1 MTEQNAHDDERDTAD
16 LAAGDTAD
24 LPIDDATDLA
34 AADTARPQAPA
45 EQLTPAGRAVS
56 PSPSPT
62 PTFAATDRPARRARR
77 LRWKPGIT
85 RPMMAL
91 SAASFALMVAG
102 VGGYVSAI
110 PAVVA
115 GDKPGAVV
123 IPLESALWLDG
134 QMREVQ
140 AGSANSTRAVG
151 PLTVEG
157 SKTDAAAPDAAAA
170 LGIGSSS
177 GMLGVASLTGASAA
191 SSVDSSFTRAQQ
203 IAGASVASGS
213 GSASGS
219 AASTAARR
227 RRARGLRE
235 AAPRPAPVRAVR
247 ATPAVRAARRA
258 MQAARARKAP
268 AAPVPHLRLPRPT
281 AEQEAA
287 AYAVL
292 VDHQARVNAYVVR
305 LNNAVAAFNNDC
317 MSTSRPLRQSDYN
330 EYAAIDSQTLTD
342 FLLLRNSNA
351 FADGSRWLEQKGNL
365 QRAYIALD
373 QYLTVIY
380 DAWGLNLEYENPAEG
395 VDRWMEPVR
404 ADQDASGNSMAAAH
418 LNETLAS
425 IRLMSGLVD
434 KGGALASSGAVQ
446 GMRLVRV
453 ADFSAPLS
461 LSDADRPSYVR
472 RFVTL
477 FVSQGQGH
485 RGGTG
490 RVEHARN
497 AQGEHLAL
505 KLLSLPHRRDGETE
519 DDYERRVRASR
530 AAFEREYECHI
541 LLSGLKG
548 FPRSVR
554 PRAPLTGCRASLW
567 NGLRAS
573 PWTACAGS
581 WPSTAAAA

>member
-1 MTEQNAHDDERDTAD
+1 MAEQNAHDDERDTAD
-16 LAAGDTAD
+16 LVAGGATD
-24 LPIDDATDLA
+24 LAIDDATDLA
-34 AADTARPQAPA
+34 IADTARPQAPA
-45 EQLTPAGRAVS
+45 GQLTPAGSAVS
-56 PSPSPT
+56 PSSSPT

-115 GDKPGAVV
+115 GDRPSAVV

-140 AGSANSTRAVG
+140 AGPANSTRAVG

-203 IAGASVASGS
+203 IAGASAASGS
-213 GSASGS
+213 GSASGF
-219 AASTAARR
+219 AAS
-227 RRARGLRE
+227 GGSS
-235 AAPRPAPVRAVR
+235 
-247 ATPAVRAARRA
+247 
-258 MQAARARKAP
+258 QAGSGSAGSGSASGSGSGSGGASGDAGGSGSGSESAGGSDSGSASAP
-268 AAPVPHLRLPRPT
+268 AGPT

-292 VDHQARVNAYVVR
+292 VDHQARVNAYVARV
-305 LNNAVAAFNNDC
+305 NNAVAAFNNDC

-330 EYAAIDSQTLTD
+330 ECAAIDSQTLTD

-404 ADQDASGNSMAAAH
+404 AD
-418 LNETLAS
+418 
-425 IRLMSGLVD
+425 
-434 KGGALASSGAVQ
+434 
-446 GMRLVRV
+446 
-453 ADFSAPLS
+453 
-461 LSDADRPSYVR
+461 
-472 RFVTL
+472 
-477 FVSQGQGH
+477 
-485 RGGTG
+485 
-490 RVEHARN
+490 
-497 AQGEHLAL
+497 
-505 KLLSLPHRRDGETE
+505 
-519 DDYERRVRASR
+519 
-530 AAFEREYECHI
+530 
-541 LLSGLKG
+541 
-548 FPRSVR
+548 
-554 PRAPLTGCRASLW
+554 
-567 NGLRAS
+567 
-573 PWTACAGS
+573 
-581 WPSTAAAA
+581 

>member
-1 MTEQNAHDDERDTAD
+1 MTERNAHDDERNTAD
-16 LAAGDTAD
+16 LAAGGA
-24 LPIDDATDLA
+24 
-34 AADTARPQAPA
+34 ARPQAPA

-115 GDKPGAVV
+115 DAKPSAVV

-140 AGSANSTRAVG
+140 AGPAGSVRAVG
-151 PLTVEG
+151 PVTIEA
-157 SKTDAAAPDAAAA
+157 SKVNAAAPDAAAA
-170 LGIGSSS
+170 LGIGSGS
-177 GMLGVASLTGASAA
+177 GAGALGVASLTGASAA
-191 SSVDSSFTRAQQ
+191 SSVDSSFSRAQQ
-203 IAGASVASGS
+203 IAGGGSTASGSASMSGSASSGGS

-219 AASTAARR
+219 GSGSSGGSGSASGGSSGSGSENAGGSGSAS
-227 RRARGLRE
+227 
-235 AAPRPAPVRAVR
+235 
-247 ATPAVRAARRA
+247 
-258 MQAARARKAP
+258 AP
-268 AAPVPHLRLPRPT
+268 AAPT

-317 MSTSRPLRQSDYN
+317 MSTSRSLRQSDYN
-330 EYAAIDSQTLTD
+330 ECAAIDSQTLTD

-351 FADGSRWLEQKGNL
+351 FADGSRWQEQKSNL

-373 QYLTVIY
+373 RYLTVIY
-380 DAWGLNLEYENPAEG
+380 DAWGLNLEYDNPAEG

-404 ADQDASGNSMAAAH
+404 ADQDAFGNSIRAAQ

-425 IRLMSGLVD
+425 I
-434 KGGALASSGAVQ
+434 
-446 GMRLVRV
+446 
-453 ADFSAPLS
+453 S
-461 LSDADRPSYVR
+461 L
-472 RFVTL
+472 
-477 FVSQGQGH
+477 
-485 RGGTG
+485 
-490 RVEHARN
+490 
-497 AQGEHLAL
+497 
-505 KLLSLPHRRDGETE
+505 
-519 DDYERRVRASR
+519 
-530 AAFEREYECHI
+530 
-541 LLSGLKG
+541 
-548 FPRSVR
+548 
-554 PRAPLTGCRASLW
+554 
-567 NGLRAS
+567 
-573 PWTACAGS
+573 
-581 WPSTAAAA
+581 

>member
-1 MTEQNAHDDERDTAD
+1 MAEQNAHDDERDTAD
-16 LAAGDTAD
+16 LAADDAADLAAGDATDLVTDDTAD
-24 LPIDDATDLA
+24 LAIDDTSDSAVDDTSDLA
-34 AADTARPQAPA
+34 AGDAADLATADTARPQAPA

-91 SAASFALMVAG
+91 SAASFALMIAG

-115 GDKPGAVV
+115 DDRPSAMI

-140 AGSANSTRAVG
+140 AGPVGSTRAVG
-151 PLTVEG
+151 PVTIEG

-203 IAGASVASGS
+203 IAGASAASGS

-219 AASTAARR
+219 AASGGSSQAGSGSAGSGS
-227 RRARGLRE
+227 ASGSGSGSDGSGSGGSGSASDDAGGSGSGSE
-235 AAPRPAPVRAVR
+235 NAGGSGSAPAPAG
-247 ATPAVRAARRA
+247 
-258 MQAARARKAP
+258 
-268 AAPVPHLRLPRPT
+268 PT

-292 VDHQARVNAYVVR
+292 VDHQARVNDYVAR

-317 MSTSRPLRQSDYN
+317 MSTSLSLRQSDYN
-330 EYAAIDSQTLTD
+330 ECAAIDSQTLTD

-395 VDRWMEPVR
+395 VDRWIEPVR

-425 IRLMSGLVD
+425 I
-434 KGGALASSGAVQ
+434 
-446 GMRLVRV
+446 
-453 ADFSAPLS
+453 S
-461 LSDADRPSYVR
+461 L
-472 RFVTL
+472 
-477 FVSQGQGH
+477 
-485 RGGTG
+485 
-490 RVEHARN
+490 
-497 AQGEHLAL
+497 
-505 KLLSLPHRRDGETE
+505 
-519 DDYERRVRASR
+519 
-530 AAFEREYECHI
+530 
-541 LLSGLKG
+541 
-548 FPRSVR
+548 
-554 PRAPLTGCRASLW
+554 
-567 NGLRAS
+567 
-573 PWTACAGS
+573 
-581 WPSTAAAA
+581 

>member
-1 MTEQNAHDDERDTAD
+1 MAEQNAHDDERDTAD
-16 LAAGDTAD
+16 LAAGDAADLATAD
-24 LPIDDATDLA
+24 A
-34 AADTARPQAPA
+34 ARSQAPA
-45 EQLTPAGRAVS
+45 EQLTPAGRAAS

-140 AGSANSTRAVG
+140 AGPANSTRAVG

-203 IAGASVASGS
+203 IAGASAASGS

-219 AASTAARR
+219 ASSGGSSQAGSGSAGSGGSASGSGS
-227 RRARGLRE
+227 GLGNSGGSGSASDDASGSGSGSE
-235 AAPRPAPVRAVR
+235 SAGGSGSAPAPAG
-247 ATPAVRAARRA
+247 
-258 MQAARARKAP
+258 
-268 AAPVPHLRLPRPT
+268 PT

-292 VDHQARVNAYVVR
+292 VDHQARVN
-305 LNNAVAAFNNDC
+305 NAVAAFNNDC
-317 MSTSRPLRQSDYN
+317 MSTSRSLRQSDYN
-330 EYAAIDSQTLTD
+330 ECAAIDSQTLTD
-342 FLLLRNSNA
+342 FLLLRNSDA

-373 QYLTVIY
+373 QYLSVIY
-380 DAWGLNLEYENPAEG
+380 DAWGLNLAYENPAEG

-404 ADQDASGNSMAAAH
+404 ADQDASGNSIAAAR

-425 IRLMSGLVD
+425 IRL
-434 KGGALASSGAVQ
+434 
-446 GMRLVRV
+446 
-453 ADFSAPLS
+453 
-461 LSDADRPSYVR
+461 
-472 RFVTL
+472 
-477 FVSQGQGH
+477 
-485 RGGTG
+485 
-490 RVEHARN
+490 
-497 AQGEHLAL
+497 
-505 KLLSLPHRRDGETE
+505 
-519 DDYERRVRASR
+519 
-530 AAFEREYECHI
+530 
-541 LLSGLKG
+541 
-548 FPRSVR
+548 
-554 PRAPLTGCRASLW
+554 
-567 NGLRAS
+567 
-573 PWTACAGS
+573 
-581 WPSTAAAA
+581 

>member
-1 MTEQNAHDDERDTAD
+1 MAEQNAHDDERDTAD

-24 LPIDDATDLA
+24 LAIDDATDLA

-45 EQLTPAGRAVS
+45 EQLTPAGRAAS

-140 AGSANSTRAVG
+140 AGPANSTRAVG

-203 IAGASVASGS
+203 IAGASAASGS
-213 GSASGS
+213 GSASGF
-219 AASTAARR
+219 AAS
-227 RRARGLRE
+227 GGSS
-235 AAPRPAPVRAVR
+235 
-247 ATPAVRAARRA
+247 
-258 MQAARARKAP
+258 QAGSGSAGSGSASGSGSGSGGSGSGGSGGASGDAGGSGSGSESAGGSDSGSASAP
-268 AAPVPHLRLPRPT
+268 AGPT

-305 LNNAVAAFNNDC
+305 LN
-317 MSTSRPLRQSDYN
+317 TP
-330 EYAAIDSQTLTD
+330 
-342 FLLLRNSNA
+342 
-351 FADGSRWLEQKGNL
+351 W
-365 QRAYIALD
+365 
-373 QYLTVIY
+373 
-380 DAWGLNLEYENPAEG
+380 
-395 VDRWMEPVR
+395 
-404 ADQDASGNSMAAAH
+404 
-418 LNETLAS
+418 
-425 IRLMSGLVD
+425 
-434 KGGALASSGAVQ
+434 
-446 GMRLVRV
+446 
-453 ADFSAPLS
+453 
-461 LSDADRPSYVR
+461 
-472 RFVTL
+472 
-477 FVSQGQGH
+477 
-485 RGGTG
+485 
-490 RVEHARN
+490 
-497 AQGEHLAL
+497 
-505 KLLSLPHRRDGETE
+505 
-519 DDYERRVRASR
+519 
-530 AAFEREYECHI
+530 
-541 LLSGLKG
+541 
-548 FPRSVR
+548 PRS
-554 PRAPLTGCRASLW
+554 TT
-567 NGLRAS
+567 
-573 PWTACAGS
+573 TA
-581 WPSTAAAA
+581 

>member
-1 MTEQNAHDDERDTAD
+1 MTERNAHDDERDTAD
-16 LAAGDTAD
+16 LATGDTAD
-24 LPIDDATDLA
+24 LAIDDTSDSAVGDTSDLA
-34 AADTARPQAPA
+34 AGDAVDLATADAARSQAPA
-45 EQLTPAGRAVS
+45 GQLTPAGRAAS

-140 AGSANSTRAVG
+140 AGPANSTRAVG

-203 IAGASVASGS
+203 IAGASAASGS
-213 GSASGS
+213 GSSSGSASSGGSSQAGAGSAGGGSASGS
-219 AASTAARR
+219 GSGGSGGSSSASGDASGSGSGSESAGGSGS
-227 RRARGLRE
+227 A
-235 AAPRPAPVRAVR
+235 PAPAG
-247 ATPAVRAARRA
+247 
-258 MQAARARKAP
+258 
-268 AAPVPHLRLPRPT
+268 PT

-317 MSTSRPLRQSDYN
+317 MSTSRSLRQSDYSECADIN
-330 EYAAIDSQTLTD
+330 GQTLTD
-342 FLLLRNSNA
+342 FLLLRDSKV

-373 QYLTVIY
+373 QYLSVIY
-380 DAWGLNLEYENPAEG
+380 DAWGLNLEYDNPAEG

-404 ADQDASGNSMAAAH
+404 ADQDASGNSMRAAQ

-425 IRLMSGLVD
+425 I
-434 KGGALASSGAVQ
+434 
-446 GMRLVRV
+446 
-453 ADFSAPLS
+453 S
-461 LSDADRPSYVR
+461 L
-472 RFVTL
+472 
-477 FVSQGQGH
+477 
-485 RGGTG
+485 
-490 RVEHARN
+490 
-497 AQGEHLAL
+497 
-505 KLLSLPHRRDGETE
+505 
-519 DDYERRVRASR
+519 
-530 AAFEREYECHI
+530 
-541 LLSGLKG
+541 
-548 FPRSVR
+548 
-554 PRAPLTGCRASLW
+554 
-567 NGLRAS
+567 
-573 PWTACAGS
+573 
-581 WPSTAAAA
+581 

>member
-1 MTEQNAHDDERDTAD
+1 MAEQNAYDDECDTAD

-24 LPIDDATDLA
+24 LAIDDTSDSAVGDTSDLA
-34 AADTARPQAPA
+34 AGDAADLATADAARSQAPA
-45 EQLTPAGRAVS
+45 GQLTPAGRAAS

-140 AGSANSTRAVG
+140 AGPANSTRAVG

-191 SSVDSSFTRAQQ
+191 SSVDLSFTRAQQ
-203 IAGASVASGS
+203 IAGASAASGS

-219 AASTAARR
+219 AASGGSSQAGSGSAGGGS
-227 RRARGLRE
+227 ASGSGSGLGGSGGSGSASGDASGSGSGSE
-235 AAPRPAPVRAVR
+235 GADGSGSAPAPAG
-247 ATPAVRAARRA
+247 
-258 MQAARARKAP
+258 
-268 AAPVPHLRLPRPT
+268 PT

-330 EYAAIDSQTLTD
+330 ECAAIDSQTLTD

-351 FADGSRWLEQKGNL
+351 FAEGSRWLEQKGNL

-373 QYLTVIY
+373 QYLSVIY
-380 DAWGLNLEYENPAEG
+380 DAWGLNLAYENPAEG

-404 ADQDASGNSMAAAH
+404 ADQDASGNSMRAAQ

-425 IRLMSGLVD
+425 I
-434 KGGALASSGAVQ
+434 
-446 GMRLVRV
+446 
-453 ADFSAPLS
+453 S
-461 LSDADRPSYVR
+461 L
-472 RFVTL
+472 
-477 FVSQGQGH
+477 
-485 RGGTG
+485 
-490 RVEHARN
+490 
-497 AQGEHLAL
+497 
-505 KLLSLPHRRDGETE
+505 
-519 DDYERRVRASR
+519 
-530 AAFEREYECHI
+530 
-541 LLSGLKG
+541 
-548 FPRSVR
+548 
-554 PRAPLTGCRASLW
+554 
-567 NGLRAS
+567 
-573 PWTACAGS
+573 
-581 WPSTAAAA
+581 

>member
-16 LAAGDTAD
+16 LVAGGAAGLAAGDATDLVTDDTADLVIDDTSDSAVDDTSDLATGDTAD
-24 LPIDDATDLA
+24 LAADDAS
-34 AADTARPQAPA
+34 RSQAPA
-45 EQLTPAGRAVS
+45 GQPTPAGRAVS

-91 SAASFALMVAG
+91 SVASFALMVAG

-115 GDKPGAVV
+115 GDKPGVVV

-140 AGSANSTRAVG
+140 AGPANSTRAVG

-170 LGIGSSS
+170 LGIGSNS

-203 IAGASVASGS
+203 IAGASAASGS

-219 AASTAARR
+219 AASGGSSQAGAGAAGSGS
-227 RRARGLRE
+227 ASGSGSGSGGSGSASGDASGSGSGSE
-235 AAPRPAPVRAVR
+235 SAGGSDSGSAS
-247 ATPAVRAARRA
+247 
-258 MQAARARKAP
+258 AP
-268 AAPVPHLRLPRPT
+268 AGPT

-292 VDHQARVNAYVVR
+292 VDHQARVNDYVAR

-317 MSTSRPLRQSDYN
+317 MSTSRPLRQGDYN
-330 EYAAIDSQTLTD
+330 ECAAIDSQTLTD
-342 FLLLRNSNA
+342 FLLLRNSDA

-373 QYLTVIY
+373 QYLSVIY
-380 DAWGLNLEYENPAEG
+380 DAWGLNLAYENPAEG

-425 IRLMSGLVD
+425 I
-434 KGGALASSGAVQ
+434 
-446 GMRLVRV
+446 
-453 ADFSAPLS
+453 S
-461 LSDADRPSYVR
+461 L
-472 RFVTL
+472 
-477 FVSQGQGH
+477 
-485 RGGTG
+485 
-490 RVEHARN
+490 
-497 AQGEHLAL
+497 
-505 KLLSLPHRRDGETE
+505 
-519 DDYERRVRASR
+519 
-530 AAFEREYECHI
+530 
-541 LLSGLKG
+541 
-548 FPRSVR
+548 
-554 PRAPLTGCRASLW
+554 
-567 NGLRAS
+567 
-573 PWTACAGS
+573 
-581 WPSTAAAA
+581 

>member
-1 MTEQNAHDDERDTAD
+1 MAEQNAHDDERDTAD
-16 LAAGDTAD
+16 LVAGGATD
-24 LPIDDATDLA
+24 LAIDDATDLA
-34 AADTARPQAPA
+34 VADTARPQAPA
-45 EQLTPAGRAVS
+45 EQLTPAGSAVS
-56 PSPSPT
+56 PSSSPT

-140 AGSANSTRAVG
+140 AGPANSTRAVG

-203 IAGASVASGS
+203 IAGASAASGS
-213 GSASGS
+213 GSASGF
-219 AASTAARR
+219 AASGGSLQAGSGSAGSGS
-227 RRARGLRE
+227 ASGSGSGSGNSGGSGGASGDASGSGSGSE
-235 AAPRPAPVRAVR
+235 SDGGSGSAPAPAG
-247 ATPAVRAARRA
+247 
-258 MQAARARKAP
+258 
-268 AAPVPHLRLPRPT
+268 PT

-292 VDHQARVNAYVVR
+292 VDHQARVNAYVARV
-305 LNNAVAAFNNDC
+305 NNAVAAFNNDC
-317 MSTSRPLRQSDYN
+317 MSTSLSLRQSDYN
-330 EYAAIDSQTLTD
+330 ECAAIDSQTLTD

-380 DAWGLNLEYENPAEG
+380 DAWGLNLAYENPAEG

-425 IRLMSGLVD
+425 I
-434 KGGALASSGAVQ
+434 
-446 GMRLVRV
+446 
-453 ADFSAPLS
+453 S
-461 LSDADRPSYVR
+461 L
-472 RFVTL
+472 
-477 FVSQGQGH
+477 
-485 RGGTG
+485 
-490 RVEHARN
+490 
-497 AQGEHLAL
+497 
-505 KLLSLPHRRDGETE
+505 
-519 DDYERRVRASR
+519 
-530 AAFEREYECHI
+530 
-541 LLSGLKG
+541 
-548 FPRSVR
+548 
-554 PRAPLTGCRASLW
+554 
-567 NGLRAS
+567 
-573 PWTACAGS
+573 
-581 WPSTAAAA
+581 

>member
-1 MTEQNAHDDERDTAD
+1 MTERNARDDERDTAN

-24 LPIDDATDLA
+24 LAIDDTSDLAVDDTSDLAAGDAADLA
-34 AADTARPQAPA
+34 AADAARSQAPA
-45 EQLTPAGRAVS
+45 GQLTPAGRAVS
-56 PSPSPT
+56 PSSSPT

-115 GDKPGAVV
+115 GDKPSTVV

-140 AGSANSTRAVG
+140 AGPVSSTRAVG
-151 PLTVEG
+151 PLTIEG

-203 IAGASVASGS
+203 IAGASAASGS

-219 AASTAARR
+219 AASGGSSQAGSGSAGSGS
-227 RRARGLRE
+227 ASGSGSGSGGSGSGGSGSASDDAGGSGSGSE
-235 AAPRPAPVRAVR
+235 NAGGSGSAPAPAG
-247 ATPAVRAARRA
+247 
-258 MQAARARKAP
+258 
-268 AAPVPHLRLPRPT
+268 PT

-330 EYAAIDSQTLTD
+330 ECAAIDSQTLTD
-342 FLLLRNSNA
+342 FLLLLNSNA

-425 IRLMSGLVD
+425 I
-434 KGGALASSGAVQ
+434 
-446 GMRLVRV
+446 
-453 ADFSAPLS
+453 S
-461 LSDADRPSYVR
+461 L
-472 RFVTL
+472 
-477 FVSQGQGH
+477 
-485 RGGTG
+485 
-490 RVEHARN
+490 
-497 AQGEHLAL
+497 
-505 KLLSLPHRRDGETE
+505 
-519 DDYERRVRASR
+519 
-530 AAFEREYECHI
+530 
-541 LLSGLKG
+541 
-548 FPRSVR
+548 
-554 PRAPLTGCRASLW
+554 
-567 NGLRAS
+567 
-573 PWTACAGS
+573 
-581 WPSTAAAA
+581 